1 MNRESKTHF
10 ELSGMVAAA
19 LGGRGGTKPVQ
30 KCIFL
35 TAEMKTFSNCHIP

>member
-19 LGGRGGTKPVQ
+19 LGGGGGGGNKA
-30 KCIFL
+30 C
-35 TAEMKTFSNCHIP
+35 AEVHFSNS